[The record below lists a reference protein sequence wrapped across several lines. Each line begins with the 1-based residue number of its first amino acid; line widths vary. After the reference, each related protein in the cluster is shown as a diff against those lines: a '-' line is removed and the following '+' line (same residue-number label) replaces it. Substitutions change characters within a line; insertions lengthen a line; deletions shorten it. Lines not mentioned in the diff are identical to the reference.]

1 MCLIVSRPAE
11 AIFPIEQLEVAHFSN
26 PHGVGFMWPGRSR
39 LQTEKIA
46 SPENFN
52 QVGDLYESVLKR
64 SAGKPLAIH
73 FRWATHGLKDM
84 ENTHPYKVLDKKKSG
99 MDLYMMHNG
108 IIPRVGTYDS
118 DFSDTWHYVHDHLLG
133 VLTDYPDIIWAE
145 WFQDEIG
152 KAIGANNKLLFMDNE
167 GKQAFINYKQGHL
180 AQDTGCWLSN
190 AGSISGARLSRN
202 KNTPS
207 HLKSISTPT
216 LKKPLVWR
224 SMKGAVTV
232 NKLSAMQGEIILTIS
247 ATGAYQ
253 LIWTITNEHLKG
265 YLTVSKGDRERR
277 YNYVKAHAEAL
288 EDAKLIQ
295 NTIVPGDYK
304 DDSGVVKYAMSY
316 HTLSEEGLE
325 ILSQLEDGSL
335 KVESSIKDVCALLDP
350 KSNGTPI
357 NLGPDIQDALGKE
370 EKKIPAFPK
379 TFTQKVES
387 TRRQRRKIRLKV
399 ALPKATTASA
409 YTYGRDDWD
418 DDEFT
423 YESTVPW
430 YTSKNSLNKFIAEGA
445 SFQMSDEV
453 AIELTLL
460 DLSHLLTKY
469 PYKVASWLQDYIL
482 KI

>member
-39 LQTEKIA
+39 LQIEKIA
-46 SPENFN
+46 VPKNFN
-52 QVGDLYESVLKR
+52 QVGDLYENVLKR

-84 ENTHPYKVLDKKKSG
+84 ENTHPYKILDKKKSG
-99 MDLYMMHNG
+99 IDLYMMHNG

-118 DFSDTWHYVHDHLLG
+118 DFSDTWHYVHDHLLE
-133 VLTDYPDIIWAE
+133 VLTDYPDLIWAA

-180 AQDTGCWLSN
+180 AKDTGCWLSN
-190 AGSISGARLSRN
+190 SAGVSGARLSRN
-202 KNTPS
+202 NNTPS
-207 HLKSISTPT
+207 HLKSKNDIV

-232 NKLSAMQGEIILTIS
+232 NKLTAMQGEIILTIGTLGS
-247 ATGAYQ
+247 YQ

-265 YLTVSKGDRERR
+265 YLTVSQEDKDRR

-295 NTIVPGDYK
+295 NTIVPGDAK
-304 DDSGVVKYAMSY
+304 DANGVVRYSMSY
-316 HTLSEEGLE
+316 HTLSDEGLE
-325 ILSQLEDGSL
+325 ILSQLKDGSL
-335 KVESSIKDVCALLDP
+335 EVESSIKDVCALLSP
-350 KSNGTPI
+350 KVNGTPI
-357 NLGPDIQDALGKE
+357 ELGPGLQATLDKE

-399 ALPKATTASA
+399 ALPKATITSGQG
-409 YTYGRDDWD
+409 YGDW

-423 YESTVPW
+423 YESNVPW
-430 YTSKNSLNKFIAEGA
+430 YTSKNALNKFLDEGA
-445 SFQMSDEV
+445 YFQMSDEV
-453 AIELTLL
+453 AIELTAL

-469 PYKVASWLQDYIL
+469 PYRVASWLQDYIL